1 MKGIIIFACL
11 LYTFRCDTGSGVRL
25 SQQSNLVPLDVI
37 TELQALTLDLQKD
50 FNRLSKENAKILQ
63 DNKDLAA
70 ENVVLKRNVSIL
82 QSESEVMSGVVN
94 SKMTGAVFTRWG
106 HSTCPT
112 SSELVYA
119 GNFTFQEYLNFQN
132 TVWQA
137 TMWK

>member
-1 MKGIIIFACL
+1 MKGIFIFACL
-11 LYTFRCDTGSGVRL
+11 LCTCRCDTGSGVRL

-82 QSESEVMSGVVN
+82 QSEVEGMSSVVQT
-94 SKMTGAVFTRWG
+94 KMTGAVFTRWG
-106 HSTCPT
+106 RSTCPT

-119 GNFTFQEYLNFQN
+119 GKFGEFCMQ
-132 TVWQA
+132 
-137 TMWK
+137 K

>member
-1 MKGIIIFACL
+1 MKGIFIFACL
-11 LYTFRCDTGSGVRL
+11 LCTSRCDTGSGVRL
-25 SQQSNLVPLDVI
+25 SQQNNLVPLDVI

-82 QSESEVMSGVVN
+82 QSEVEVMSGVVT

-106 HSTCPT
+106 SSTCPT

-119 GNFTFQEYLNFQN
+119 GSY
-132 TVWQA
+132 
-137 TMWK
+137 